1 MTNENSEH
9 DPKSTED
16 LGHVPSSP
24 VGHVPSDFSAHVLDV
39 GPEAIDRFEVERLR
53 RIVAAK
59 EPSSALLGL
68 SDELLLERL
77 GAAVM
82 ADTLKL
88 TVAGLLVVGREEA
101 IRRALPGHEAVYL
114 HMKNDTEYDRRV
126 DSSKPLLGILEQFTQ
141 AVEPHNRI
149 TTLKFGLFHFEI
161 PDFPEE
167 VYREALL
174 NAFAHRDYSIAA
186 PVYVRHFSNRLEISN
201 PGGFAGDVTTT
212 NILGHEPVSRNRLL
226 SEILQKLR
234 LVERAGMGVKRM
246 YHILLSY
253 GKEPPSFEAG
263 SDFVRLSL
271 RSGRTEESERKTKAR
286 VPAGTGI
293 DETFARF
300 VMNRHQE
307 GREPTLAELLLLSY
321 LRRNREIDMA
331 ESERILQRSENEAR
345 ETLSSMVLKGLL
357 EPFGQKKGRVYRL
370 SKQVYQQLRG
380 SVNYSVFRRA
390 EAAYAEGAVLEYIAD
405 MSGPEDRRFV
415 TNEIVRTLLRISPSQ
430 SGYLLAGLV
439 KKKRLVLRGRGR
451 AAKYFKS
458 SQLSAF

>member
-1 MTNENSEH
+1 MPEATDNVAA
-9 DPKSTED
+9 
-16 LGHVPSSP
+16 LGP
-24 VGHVPSDFSAHVLDV
+24 DFSAQVLEL
-39 GPEAIDRFEVERLR
+39 GPEAIDRLEVERLR
-53 RIVAAK
+53 RILATK
-59 EPSSALLGL
+59 EPSSALLALG
-68 SDELLLERL
+68 DEELLARL
-77 GAAVM
+77 GAVAFG
-82 ADTLKL
+82 DTLRL

-101 IRRALPGHEAVYL
+101 IRKALPGHEAVYL
-114 HMKNDTEYDRRV
+114 HLKSDTEYDRRV
-126 DSSKPLLGILEQFTQ
+126 DSSKPLLAVLEQFSQ
-141 AVEPHNRI
+141 AIEPHNRI

-167 VYREALL
+167 VCREALL
-174 NAFAHRDYSIAA
+174 NAFAHRDYRIGA
-186 PVYVRHFSNRLEISN
+186 PVYVRHYEDRIEISN
-201 PGGFAGDVTTT
+201 PGGFWGDVTTG

-226 SEILQKLR
+226 CELLQKIR

-253 GKEPPSFEAG
+253 GKEPPSYEAG
-263 SDFVRLSL
+263 NDYVRLSL
-271 RSGRTEESERKTKAR
+271 RSGRTEQAEPGRKRKPT
-286 VPAGTGI
+286 PGAGGI

-307 GREPTLAELLLLSY
+307 GREPTLHELLVLSY
-321 LRRNREIDMA
+321 LKRNREIDLGEA
-331 ESERILQRSENEAR
+331 ERILQRSENESR
-345 ETLSSMVLKGLL
+345 EALSSMVLKGLL

-390 EAAYAEGAVLEYIAD
+390 EAAYAEGAILEFLAGL
-405 MSGPEDRRFV
+405 SGPEEKRYV

-430 SGYLLAGLV
+430 SGYLLSGLV

-458 SQLSAF
+458 SQLSVF